1 MGEHIAEIVYAI
13 AGRDKGKYFVVI
25 DSKDNFVYLCNGK
38 CRKVG
43 SPKKKKI
50 RHVTFTGF
58 VNEFLLNRINT
69 VGKVTNKEVRY
80 ALSDYEKRLSEQ

>member
-1 MGEHIAEIVYAI
+1 MGEHISEIVCAI
-13 AGRDKGKYFVVI
+13 AGRDKGKYFIVTAQE
-25 DSKDNFVYLCNGK
+25 DNFLYLCNGK

-50 RHVTFTGF
+50 RHVTFTGEKS
-58 VNEFLLNRINT
+58 EFIFNKLQT

-80 ALSDYEKRLSEQ
+80 ALSDYQKRLSDE